1 MAILKI
7 YKTNLDPTRNMVIEN
22 IEDYLG
28 TQTKTYVDNNFQF
41 VKPSLQQTIK
51 VDIKGNYD
59 LEGNLNL
66 ALIKEGNFIAITE
79 KANNDQNNTQ
89 TVTYYYFIM
98 SAEWVADYTVRL
110 TIALDTLNT
119 WWDDITANMTKRTH
133 ITREHKDR
141 FGKKDQEFLQL
152 EYDYQG
158 YFTPYT
164 PNSYNMNVELQDD
177 AWIGASQAELVT
189 MNTNRSDLTGTFTR
203 LNEIFD
209 STTGTYSFTLRYVG
223 SINNNIYLTIRGDIQ
238 FGFPQ
243 FYYRKI
249 DKFSEGLQP
258 VTFGENKGEIEGD
271 GNNWYLIYG
280 APKDGQGVVDKAY
293 IRMCPK
299 YPVNVYVP
307 GHSTITPGTAP
318 LTDNGYYY
326 IVPEYGPGTYCILT
340 TNNGTNYTIAG
351 NSEGATDTRI
361 IAQIE
366 LIGTS
371 LRIRKG
377 YRVKNAP
384 GGTIVW
390 MSPWESCTSI
400 EATNTAQV
408 TFYYLS
414 TNSSNIDTV
423 LNGGQRT
430 VNITGAFHQIS
441 SIDTV
446 SRYSS
451 SLVKIIELPYSI
463 IKSSDVTKEWSAVTD
478 GGYTYLE
485 TTASTQLE
493 SYITS
498 NYNPLN
504 ELTVDLSSASDRDE
518 NNILNESK
526 LYHSDFYQPKFVYDS
541 FNKVFALE
549 RQNIN
554 RESLYAPFR
563 INFKATNT
571 INSRFLFDFTKY
583 DTDGQALEDYENI
596 LIVNRNNELPIY
608 NDEYLNY
615 LRSGYNYDIKAKN
628 TQIATAAGSATLSL
642 AGSAASIG
650 IAATMGAGGGS
661 SAGPIGMTV
670 GAAVGV
676 IGAIISIT
684 SQSQLQANSI
694 QQKEAQYANQ
704 AMSVRGSDDVDLLN
718 YYSNNKAKMMLYK
731 PSEQMENA
739 LYNMFRLTGYAC
751 DEYRIPQFNTRIWYN
766 FVQCEP
772 TFLETNNKIYQ
783 NFLDEIKN
791 RFQLGVTVFHKRNNS
806 WDLSQ
811 EKENYEKFLFN

>member
-22 IEDYLG
+22 IEDYLS
-28 TQTKTYVDNNFQF
+28 TQTQTYVDNNFQF
-41 VKPSLQQTIK
+41 VRPSLQQTIK

-79 KANNDQNNTQ
+79 KANNDQNNTE

-98 SAEWVADYTVRL
+98 GAEWVADYTVRL

-119 WWDDITANMTKRTH
+119 WWTDITANMTERTH

-141 FGKKDQEFLQL
+141 FGKKSQEFLQL
-152 EYDYQG
+152 EYDYKG

-164 PNSYNMNVELQDD
+164 PNSYNMTVELQDD

-203 LNEIFD
+203 LNETFN
-209 STTGTYSFTLRYVG
+209 SNTGTYSFTLRYVG
-223 SINNNIYLTIRGDIQ
+223 SINDNIYLTIRGDIQ

-243 FYYRKI
+243 FYYRVI

-271 GNNWYLIYG
+271 NNNWYLIYG

-293 IRMCPK
+293 MRMCPK

-326 IVPEYGPGTYCILT
+326 IVPEYSQGVYCKLVT
-340 TNNGTNYTIAG
+340 SNGTEYYVIAAVG
-351 NSEGATDTRI
+351 GSKRTVIQLEIINS
-361 IAQIE
+361 
-366 LIGTS
+366 S
-371 LRIRKG
+371 LRIRTG
-377 YRVKNAP
+377 TRFKNQA
-384 GGTIVW
+384 GGTIYW
-390 MSPWESCTSI
+390 DTSWETCSSI
-400 EATNTAQV
+400 EVTNTSQV
-408 TFYYLS
+408 TFYYLDR
-414 TNSSNIDTV
+414 NSSNIDTV

-430 VNITGAFHQIS
+430 LSITGGNYQIS
-441 SIDTV
+441 SIDTIK
-446 SRYSS
+446 RYAS
-451 SLVKIIELPYSI
+451 SLVKIIELPYSV
-463 IKSSDVTKEWSAVTD
+463 IKSNGVTKEWSAVTE

-498 NYNPLN
+498 TYNPLN
-504 ELTVDLSSASDRDE
+504 DLTVDLSNISDNDE
-518 NNILNESK
+518 NNIVNESK

-541 FNKVFALE
+541 FTKTFALE

-554 RESLYAPFR
+554 REALYAPFR

-583 DTDGQALEDYENI
+583 DTNGQALEDYENI
-596 LIVNRNNELPIY
+596 LVVNRNNELPLY

-628 TQIATAAGSATLSL
+628 TQTGAAVGGAALSL

-650 IAATMGAGGGS
+650 LAVAAGAGSGS
-661 SAGPIGMTV
+661 SAGPIGMGI

-684 SQSQLQANSI
+684 SQAQLQANSI

-731 PSEQMENA
+731 PSEQMTNA
-739 LYNMFRLTGYAC
+739 IYNMLRLSGYAC
-751 DEYRIPQFNTRIWYN
+751 DEYQVPEFDTRIWYN

-772 TFLETNNKIYQ
+772 VFSETNNKIYQ

-806 WDLSQ
+806 WNLTQ
-811 EKENYEKFLFN
+811 EKENYETFLFN